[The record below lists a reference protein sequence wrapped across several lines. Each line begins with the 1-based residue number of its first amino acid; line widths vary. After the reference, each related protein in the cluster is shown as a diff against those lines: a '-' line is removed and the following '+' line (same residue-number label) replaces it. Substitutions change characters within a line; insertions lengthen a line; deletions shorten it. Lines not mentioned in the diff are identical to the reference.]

1 MPDYSIPTSFIKTY
15 EQNIQLLVQ
24 QLETQFRDK
33 VFVKPLSGQKH
44 YVDFIGTATPAKRTA
59 SAAPTVHTNIAHSRS
74 RIMPETYDLA
84 TLVDRNDIMRMG
96 TDPTNDYMKAFRA
109 GYNRFID
116 ETILAQAI
124 GSRYAVTTD
133 DETETATALGAGQTV
148 AETGTAIMSLAKIR
162 SALKIFNANDVP
174 PEEEKMLA
182 LSPQAIDDLL
192 NEPEVIDSQ
201 ATMIAL
207 NAIQDGKIMKLF
219 GFNIYMTNRLAA
231 AAANIRGH
239 VAWVKNGVCLGIM
252 KDIES
257 RVTEESQFN
266 FSVQLWMSMDF
277 GVTRMQEKQVVLI
290 QSYEA

>member
-1 MPDYSIPTSFIKTY
+1 MADYSIPTSFIKTY

-33 VFVKPLSGQKH
+33 VLVKPLTGQKH
-44 YVDFIGTATPAKRTA
+44 YVDFIGTASPAKRLA
-59 SAAPTVHTNIAHSRS
+59 SAAPTVHTNVAHSRS

-84 TLVDRNDIMRMG
+84 TLVDRNDILRMG

-116 ETILAQAI
+116 EMILSQAI
-124 GSRYAVTTD
+124 GTRYAVSTD
-133 DETETATALGAGQTV
+133 DETETAISLGSDQIV
-148 AETGTAIMSLAKIR
+148 AETGTGTMSLAKIR
-162 SALKIFNANDVP
+162 AALKIFNLNDIP

-182 LSPQAIDDLL
+182 LTPQAIDNLL
-192 NEPEVIDSQ
+192 NEPEVVDSQ
-201 ATMIAL
+201 ANIIAL
-207 NAIQDGKIMKLF
+207 NSIQDGKIARLF
-219 GFNIYMTNRLAA
+219 GFNIYMTNRLPAPVS
-231 AAANIRGH
+231 NIQSH

-266 FSVQLWMSMDF
+266 FAIQLWMSMDF
-277 GVTRMQEKQVVLI
+277 GVTRLQEKQVVLI
-290 QSYEA
+290 QSYQQ